1 MKIRIIQHYLTD
13 CCKKRVCAVFIA
25 LLQITIFPLSTSA
38 QEITPPPVTGRIQ
51 SSSGFGVNAIASHK
65 PQEKDLSDVGG
76 EEDIDKFE
84 IYFDWDWLRMGYNM
98 TNAELNFSVYNH
110 NWKTR
115 LKKNTAYAAYRMSTA
130 TTQSKWD
137 LYLLAGLAYTEATL
151 TITDVSSSNST
162 DLGFLTGGGIFYQM
176 GRMSLGMGMLVISS
190 QGNFDGLKIAT
201 GSTQIL
207 TGVRYAF

>member
-1 MKIRIIQHYLTD
+1 M
-13 CCKKRVCAVFIA
+13 
-25 LLQITIFPLSTSA
+25 ITIFPMTTLA
-38 QEITPPPVTGRIQ
+38 QETAPPPVTGSIQ
-51 SSSGFGVNAIASHK
+51 SSSRFGINAVASHK

-98 TNAELNFSVYNH
+98 TNAELNFSAYNH

-115 LKKNTAYAAYRMSTA
+115 LKKNTTYAAYRMSSA
-130 TTQSKWD
+130 TTQSTWD

-151 TITDVSSSNST
+151 TITNVSTSSSSN
-162 DLGFLTGGGIFYQM
+162 LGYLTGGGVFYQM
-176 GRMSLGMGMLVISS
+176 GRMSFGIGMLVISS
-190 QGNFDGLKIAT
+190 QGSFDGLKIAT

-207 TGVRYAF
+207 TGVRYGF